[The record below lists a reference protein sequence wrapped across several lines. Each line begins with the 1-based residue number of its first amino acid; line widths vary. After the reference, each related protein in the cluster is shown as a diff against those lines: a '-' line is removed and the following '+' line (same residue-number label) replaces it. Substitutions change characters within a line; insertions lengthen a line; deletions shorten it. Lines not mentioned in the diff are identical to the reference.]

1 MMKES
6 CKTMKVIG
14 LTGPTGAG
22 KTVVAELMELP
33 VVNADNVARQVHKNP
48 AVLKQLCN
56 QFGQD
61 IASRGVLNR
70 AVLATRAFSSK
81 ENTLA
86 LNAIM
91 HPAITLEIER
101 QLQELEQAGH
111 THCLLDAPLLFEAD
125 CAHLCH
131 TTVGVLAP
139 ISVRKNRIIGRDSI
153 PEEMA
158 LQRMNAQPDD
168 QYYKDRCDYILLNN
182 GDICELQEDVQVLRE
197 ELMK

>member
-1 MMKES
+1 MV
-6 CKTMKVIG
+6 VIG

-33 VVNADNVARQVHKNP
+33 VVNADKVTRQVHKNP
-48 AVLKQLCN
+48 AVLAQLC
-56 QFGQD
+56 QTFGED
-61 IASRGVLNR
+61 IVSGGVLNR
-70 AVLATRAFSSK
+70 AVLASRAFSSK

-101 QLQELEQAGH
+101 QLQELEQQGH

-125 CAHLCH
+125 CAHLCQV
-131 TTVGVLAP
+131 TVGVLAP
-139 ISVRKNRIIGRDSI
+139 SSVRKNRIIGRDSI

-168 QYYKDRCDYILLNN
+168 RYYKDRCDYILVNN
-182 GDICELQEDVQVLRE
+182 GDISQLQKDVEALKLK
-197 ELMK
+197 LMK

>member
-1 MMKES
+1 MV
-6 CKTMKVIG
+6 VIG

-33 VVNADNVARQVHKNP
+33 AVNADKVTRQVHKNP
-48 AVLKQLCN
+48 AVLARLC
-56 QFGQD
+56 QTFGED
-61 IASRGVLNR
+61 IVSGGILNR
-70 AVLATRAFSSK
+70 AVLANRAFSSK

-101 QLQELEQAGH
+101 QLQELEQAGY

-125 CAHLCH
+125 CASLCH

-139 ISVRKNRIIGRDSI
+139 SSVRKNRIIGRDSI

-168 QYYKDRCDYILLNN
+168 QYYKDRCDYILMNN
-182 GDICELQEDVQVLRE
+182 GDICELQKDVEALKE
-197 ELMK
+197 KLIK

>member
-1 MMKES
+1 
-6 CKTMKVIG
+6 MKVIG

-33 VVNADNVARQVHKNP
+33 VVNADKVTRQVHKNP
-48 AVLKQLCN
+48 AVLARLC
-56 QFGQD
+56 QTFGDD
-61 IASRGVLNR
+61 IVSGGVLNR
-70 AVLATRAFSSK
+70 AVLGSRAFSTK

-101 QLQELEQAGH
+101 QLQGLEQAGH

-125 CAHLCH
+125 CASLCH
-131 TTVGVLAP
+131 VTVGVLAP
-139 ISVRKNRIIGRDSI
+139 SSVRKNRIIGRDSI

-158 LQRMNAQPDD
+158 IQRMKAQPDD
-168 QYYKDRCDYILLNN
+168 QYYKDRCDYILINN
-182 GDICELQEDVQVLRE
+182 GDISQLQKDVQAFKTM
-197 ELMK
+197 LMK

>member
-1 MMKES
+1 MV
-6 CKTMKVIG
+6 VIG

-33 VVNADNVARQVHKNP
+33 AVNADKVTRQVHKNP
-48 AVLKQLCN
+48 AVLARLC
-56 QFGQD
+56 QTFGED
-61 IASRGVLNR
+61 IVSGGILNR
-70 AVLATRAFSSK
+70 AVLANRAFSSK

-101 QLQELEQAGH
+101 QLQELEQQGN

-125 CAHLCH
+125 CASLCH

-139 ISVRKNRIIGRDSI
+139 SSVRKNRIIGRDSI

-158 LQRMNAQPDD
+158 LKRMNAQPDD
-168 QYYKDRCDYILLNN
+168 QYYIHRCDHIIYNN
-182 GDICELQEDVQVLRE
+182 GDISQLQKDVEALKE
-197 ELMK
+197 KLTK